1 MAITSGM
8 AKITIRSTY
17 ALDPETV
24 GSLDRLSRAWGVSK
38 SEALRRIV
46 NAASVIEEADATS
59 DALAAL
65 GELQELL
72 GLDEQKAKA
81 WVREIRAEREASR
94 P

>member
-1 MAITSGM
+1 MAITWDM
-8 AKITIRSTY
+8 AKITVRSTY
-17 ALDPETV
+17 ALDPDTV
-24 GSLDRLSRAWGVSK
+24 ESLDRLARRWSVSK

-46 NAASVIEEADATS
+46 HAASAVEEVDAAS

-72 GLDEQKAKA
+72 GLDEQKAEA
-81 WVREIRAEREASR
+81 WIRAIRAEREAGR

>member
-1 MAITSGM
+1 M
-8 AKITIRSTY
+8 AKITVRSTY
-17 ALDPETV
+17 ALDPESV
-24 GSLDRLSRAWGVSK
+24 DSLHRLSRRWGVSK

-46 NAASVIEEADATS
+46 HAASVVEEADATS

-72 GLDEQKAKA
+72 GLDEQKAEA
-81 WVREIRAEREASR
+81 WIREIRTEREASR

>member
-1 MAITSGM
+1 MV
-8 AKITIRSTY
+8 KITVRSTY
-17 ALDPETV
+17 ALVPETV
-24 GSLDRLSRAWGVSK
+24 ASLVRLARRWRVSK

-46 NAASVIEEADATS
+46 NTASVIEEVDATS

-72 GLDEQKAKA
+72 GLDEQQAEA
-81 WVREIRAEREASR
+81 WIREIRAEREAGR

>member
-1 MAITSGM
+1 MAIPLGM
-8 AKITIRSTY
+8 AKMTVRSTY

-24 GSLDRLSRAWGVSK
+24 AALDRLARRWRVSK

-46 NAASVIEEADATS
+46 SAASAVESVDATADALT
-59 DALAAL
+59 AL

-72 GLDEQKAKA
+72 GLDERRAEA
-81 WVREIRAEREASR
+81 WIREIRAGREAGR

>member
-1 MAITSGM
+1 M
-8 AKITIRSTY
+8 AKITVRSTY

-24 GSLDRLSRAWGVSK
+24 DSLGRLSRRWGVSK
-38 SEALRRIV
+38 SQALRRIV
-46 NAASVIEEADATS
+46 NAALVVEEADATS

-65 GELQELL
+65 AELQALL